1 MRQPT
6 RSIELPTGLRLQYV
20 EHGDPEGVPAVLLH
34 GASDSWRSYELVL
47 PQLPEWIRAIAV
59 TQRGHGDSS
68 RPAAG
73 YRTRDFAADIA
84 ALLDALGIPQAV
96 IVGHCMGGYV
106 AQRFAIDYPGRTR
119 SLVLVATRSTW
130 YDHPDIRAVAEIVAG
145 LEDPVDPDFVRE
157 FQHGTLAQPVSPQY
171 VETIVGESLKLPARV
186 WRSLFDDCLSPADHP
201 AAELGRIGAPTLVL
215 CGGRDSLALDQQEA
229 LAAAIPAAVLE
240 TYPEAGHALHWE
252 EPGRFAADLAAWI
265 DSTLGRR
272 HAAGHAYRDRA
283 DRATAR
289 RGVS

>member
-1 MRQPT
+1 MHQPI
-6 RSIELPTGLRLQYV
+6 RSIELPTGVRLQYV
-20 EHGDPEGVPAVLLH
+20 EHGDPQGVPAVLLH

-47 PQLPEWIRAIAV
+47 PHLPEWVRAIAL
-59 TQRGHGDSS
+59 TQRGHGDTS
-68 RPAAG
+68 RPLAG

-106 AQRFAIDYPGRTR
+106 AQRFAIDYPERTR
-119 SLVLVATRSTW
+119 GLVLVATRSTW
-130 YDHPDIRAVAEIVAG
+130 YDHPDIRALAEIVDG
-145 LEDPVDPDFVRE
+145 LEDPVDPTFVRE
-157 FQHGTLAQPVSPQY
+157 FQLSTLAQPVPPQY
-171 VETIVGESLKLPARV
+171 VETVVAESLKLPSRV
-186 WRSLFDDCLSPADHP
+186 WRSLFDECLHPADEAP
-201 AAELGRIGAPTLVL
+201 GLGQIGASTLVL
-215 CGGRDSLALDQQEA
+215 CGGRDSLALDQQEG
-229 LAAAIPAAVLE
+229 LASAIPAAVLK

-252 EPGRFAADLAAWI
+252 EPERFAADLAAWI

-272 HAAGHAYRDRA
+272 HAAGHGHRDRA

>member
-1 MRQPT
+1 MHQPI
-6 RSIELPTGLRLQYV
+6 RSIELPTGVRLQYV

-47 PQLPEWIRAIAV
+47 PHLPEWIRAIAV
-59 TQRGHGDSS
+59 TLRGHGDAS

-106 AQRFAIDYPGRTR
+106 AQRFAIDYPERTR
-119 SLVLVATRSTW
+119 GLVLVATRSTW
-130 YDHPDIRAVAEIVAG
+130 YDHPDIRAVAQIVEG
-145 LEDPVDPDFVRE
+145 LVDPVDPNFVRE
-157 FQHGTLAQPVSPQY
+157 FQLGTLAQPVSPQY
-171 VETIVGESLKLPARV
+171 VETVVAESLKLPARV
-186 WRSLFDDCLSPADHP
+186 WRSLFDECLHPADQV
-201 AAELGRIGAPTLVL
+201 AELGQIGASTLVL
-215 CGGRDSLALDQQEA
+215 CGGRDSLALDQQEG
-229 LAAAIPAAVLE
+229 LATAIPAAVLR

-252 EPGRFAADLAAWI
+252 EPERFAADLAAWI

-272 HAAGHAYRDRA
+272 HAAGHGYRDRA